1 MGVTWKVVVTDPLPL
16 LERIELMKYSFTG
29 FFTLAKVFNTHEVM
43 ELVGILDSAL

>member
-1 MGVTWKVVVTDPLPL
+1 MGVTWKVVVADPLPL
-16 LERIELMKYSFTG
+16 LGRELMEDSFSG